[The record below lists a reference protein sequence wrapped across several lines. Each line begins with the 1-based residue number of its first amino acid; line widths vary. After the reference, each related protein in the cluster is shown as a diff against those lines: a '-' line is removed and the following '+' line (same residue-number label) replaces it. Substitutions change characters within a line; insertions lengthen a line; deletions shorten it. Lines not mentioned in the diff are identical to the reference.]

1 MRLDGSELYFVVNST
16 SAHFL
21 NSGTTAQNAF
31 AFSPWRGVAAIFMR
45 DLYRLCLD
53 VGGDDYGEGERERE
67 REMERERDQG
77 QRMHHVNEDRV
88 SERASE
94 PTPNR

>member
-1 MRLDGSELYFVVNST
+1 MSKITSIKIVLCSPVRLDGSELYFIVNST

-21 NSGTTAQNAF
+21 NSGNTAPNAF

-53 VGGDDYGEGERERE
+53 VGGDDYGEREGGRE
-67 REMERERDQG
+67 IRA
-77 QRMHHVNEDRV
+77 NEC
-88 SERASE
+88 
-94 PTPNR
+94 TT